1 MTNQIRGPRGVWTNQ
16 VKWLASLSDGR
27 TVEGYIG
34 VGDETGT
41 AWQKLQRLLV
51 ESGGLLFVTQL
62 RLQYDSLI
70 IHAISHAHAYICKA
84 AFAFNPTSPQKSYQ
98 EQAVMGSKVGET
110 WYILQLSQDGQIW
123 QEIKRGDDAAS
134 VPGG

>member
-1 MTNQIRGPRGVWTNQ
+1 M
-16 VKWLASLSDGR
+16 SDGR

-41 AWQKLQRLLV
+41 AWQKLQGLLA
-51 ESGGLLFVTQL
+51 ESNGLLFVTQL
-62 RLQYDSLI
+62 RLQYGNLTL
-70 IHAISHAHAYICKA
+70 HAIPHAEAYTCHAS
-84 AFAFNPTSPQKSYQ
+84 FALNPASPQKSYQ

-134 VPGG
+134 VSGG